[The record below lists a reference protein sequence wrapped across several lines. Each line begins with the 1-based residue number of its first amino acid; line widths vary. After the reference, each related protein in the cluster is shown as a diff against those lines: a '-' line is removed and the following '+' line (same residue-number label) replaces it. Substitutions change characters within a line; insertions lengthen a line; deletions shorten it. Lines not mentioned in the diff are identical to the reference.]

1 MSEPP
6 SAHTHESSAGDG
18 LRLITIG
25 ACLVMLLA
33 HLAALG
39 LSDLSAMRSP
49 ISQLSRSAGGTV
61 HTIGLIVFGLA
72 HFTLAGYLGRLKPPS
87 FMWRTGVWLTA
98 LNGVGVMAIA
108 VYFSIAS
115 DDQLFGPNAN
125 DPLSVLASSVGV
137 AMGFL
142 IPGLKYLSSFATRFN
157 AVCLA
162 LWLTLIPAI
171 LLLDASW
178 LGAYERIVGA
188 VLVGWV
194 GGIAL
199 LTNRDTADSETAKRA

>member
-1 MSEPP
+1 MSESP
-6 SAHTHESSAGDG
+6 SANAYESSSGDG

-25 ACLVMLLA
+25 ACLAMLLA

-39 LSDLSAMRSP
+39 LSDSSAMRSP
-49 ISQLSRSAGGTV
+49 ISELSRGAGATV
-61 HTIGLIVFGLA
+61 HTVGLIVFGLA
-72 HFTLAGYLGRLKPPS
+72 HLTLAGYLGRLKPPS
-87 FMWRTGVWLTA
+87 FLWRTGVWLTA
-98 LNGVGVMAIA
+98 LNGIGVMAIA
-108 VYFSIAS
+108 AYFATAS
-115 DDQLFGPNAN
+115 DHQLFGPNAN

-137 AMGFL
+137 AMSCL

-162 LWLTLIPAI
+162 IWLALIPVI

-178 LGAYERIVGA
+178 LGAYERIVAA
-188 VLVGWV
+188 VLVSWV

-199 LTNRDTADSETAKRA
+199 LTNRDTAHLEVAKQT